1 MPAQIRIVVNH
12 PAVLGGNP
20 LATGPLGALGWLKP
34 GAAASAASAQPPR
47 SRRGDLAMLRA
58 GVDIAVEYFNLDGD
72 AALPELKARAR
83 NWADRYFKGYPYA
96 AKRPTS
102 LLARFPNLFNLNVK
116 PPLRLVPRMPKPS
129 PSEPEGANPRELRR
143 AERKAM
149 NSEAFPEF
157 AEPTLA
163 SDAEI
168 DEVVH
173 LHTQRKP
180 AAKPVMR
187 VDAAM
192 LRGSGLLDTL
202 PEFLGQL
209 ARANLETE
217 TKLAT
222 DPEAVRVELD
232 DDEADT
238 QPHIEMNVYAGLL
251 KQQRRK
257 KNRDIVLPGN
267 LAVQSPLKATKT
279 DGPRDNDSNNDNN
292 SSSSSCGSEAED
304 SGDETDASTSTT
316 ASLRANL
323 KKRKAAELE
332 DSDDDDG
339 DDDESDRSRSGSPP
353 NKIRLHVHHPSPT
366 ISFYDMKR
374 GRMVT
379 RRNKDVREE
388 DPFQA
393 FQKVR
398 AAAAAAPVVNER
410 PTTSGSN
417 TSSVSN
423 KSASP
428 RSSPVPITKIRV
440 PSRSPDGS
448 RSASPDRIIV
458 LRHPVI
464 SRSPSLSSTQNSDSE
479 GEAAPAA
486 SASPKTKIKIV
497 RRERRDAGETK
508 LIKEVD

>member
-1 MPAQIRIVVNH
+1 MPAQIRILVNS
-12 PAVLGGNP
+12 PAVLGGAP
-20 LATGPLGALGWLKP
+20 LATDPLGWFKP
-34 GAAASAASAQPPR
+34 VTAASAQPPR

-58 GVDIAVEYFNLDGD
+58 GLDIAVEYFNLGDD
-72 AALPELKARAR
+72 AALPELTARAR

-96 AKRPTS
+96 AKRPTA
-102 LLARFPNLFNLNVK
+102 LLARFPNLFNLNVE
-116 PPLRLVPRMPKPS
+116 PHLRLIPRAMPLPS
-129 PSEPEGANPRELRR
+129 SSEPEGASPRELRR

-163 SDAEI
+163 SEAEI
-168 DEVVH
+168 DEIVH
-173 LHTQRKP
+173 LHTHRKP
-180 AAKPVMR
+180 ATKPVMR
-187 VDAAM
+187 VDASM
-192 LRGSGLLDTL
+192 LHGSGLLDTL

-209 ARANLETE
+209 ARANFETE

-222 DPEAVRVELD
+222 NPEAVRLELD

-251 KQQRRK
+251 KEKRRQ
-257 KNRDIVLPGN
+257 KNREIILPGN
-267 LAVQSPLKATKT
+267 LAVQHPVKATKT
-279 DGPRDNDSNNDNN
+279 DGPSE
-292 SSSSSCGSEAED
+292 SSSSSSSESED

-332 DSDDDDG
+332 DSDDED
-339 DDDESDRSRSGSPP
+339 DRSRSGSPP
-353 NKIRLHVHHPSPT
+353 HKIRLHLHYPSPT
-366 ISFYDMKR
+366 ISFYDVKR

-379 RRNKDVREE
+379 RRNKDIRDE

-393 FQKVR
+393 FQKAR
-398 AAAAAAPVVNER
+398 AAAANKPVPVPVAEKPATVVDER
-410 PTTSGSN
+410 PTTSASDKSN
-417 TSSVSN
+417 AGN

-448 RSASPDRIIV
+448 RSSSPDRIIV
-458 LRHPVI
+458 LRHPVV
-464 SRSPSLSSTQNSDSE
+464 SRSVSPSSAQNSDPE
-479 GEAAPAA
+479 EEAVPVA
-486 SASPKTKIKIV
+486 STPPKTRIKIV
-497 RRERRDAGETK
+497 QRERRDAREKK
-508 LIKEVD
+508 LIEEVD